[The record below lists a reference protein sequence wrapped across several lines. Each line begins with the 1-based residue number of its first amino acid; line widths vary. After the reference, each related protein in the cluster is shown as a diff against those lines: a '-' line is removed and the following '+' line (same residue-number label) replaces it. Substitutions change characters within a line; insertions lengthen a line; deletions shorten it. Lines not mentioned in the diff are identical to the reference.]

1 MIHIGFHRRI
11 CPDSLAFS
19 AAITTALWLAA
30 LSQSGAAEDKAP
42 AKYINVPAELT
53 VDFEPAPQEDKVPE
67 RFRLEPHEFDADA
80 AMLRKSGPVRVFRV
94 TFPSPVATDVPE
106 NNTVHAEY
114 FQPEGPGPFPGCVVL
129 HILGGEF
136 PLSQMTANALARKGV
151 AALFIKM
158 PFYGERRSPN
168 SPRRMIARD
177 PRETV
182 ANMTQA
188 VLDIR
193 RGAAWLSSRPEV
205 DKTNLGVT
213 GISLGGIMSALSA
226 AGEPRFQNVAIYLGG
241 GQLAEILWEMER
253 PEAGDFR
260 AQWIKNGGSRES
272 FLELVSPVDPAKY
285 GHLLKSRRVL
295 MVNALHDEIIPK
307 ESTLALWESIDQPE
321 IVWLDAGHITAA
333 AFLYGETERL
343 CQFFTAPPIP
353 EEKP

>member
-1 MIHIGFHRRI
+1 MLLHARINFPRRH
-11 CPDSLAFS
+11 SLSIVLGSLIVTIATRVGS
-19 AAITTALWLAA
+19 A
-30 LSQSGAAEDKAP
+30 QAENPQD
-42 AKYINVPAELT
+42 YVDVPKTIT
-53 VDFEPAPQEDKVPE
+53 VDFKPASSEEDVPD
-67 RFRLEPHEFDADA
+67 RFRLKSHAFSSHAEL
-80 AMLRKSGPVRVFRV
+80 LRKSGPVRVFRV
-94 TFPSPVATDVPE
+94 QFPSPVETDVPE

-151 AALFIKM
+151 ASLFIKM
-158 PFYGERRSPN
+158 PFYGERRSPT
-168 SPRRMIARD
+168 SSRRMIARN
-177 PRETV
+177 PHETV

-193 RGAAWLSSRPEV
+193 RGAAWLSARPEV
-205 DKTNLGVT
+205 DNSNLGVT

-253 PEAGDFR
+253 SEAGDFR
-260 AQWIKNGGSRES
+260 EEWIRNGGSRQS
-272 FLELVSPVDPAKY
+272 FLDLVSPVDPAKY

-307 ESTLALWESIDQPE
+307 ESTLALWESIDKPE

-333 AFLYGETERL
+333 AFLYGENERL
-343 CQFFTAPPIP
+343 CNFFTAK
-353 EEKP
+353 EQSRVKP